1 MKRNLLIG
9 IIGGAAIGAA
19 ASYLLEG
26 ENRRGLVSGLSNRF
40 NNLVG
45 GSEEESELLS
55 GGSEGSASSSS
66 SSNGNRGGGSKRKGS
81 SGRRG

>member
-26 ENRRGLVSGLSNRF
+26 DNRRGLVSGLSNRF

-45 GSEEESELLS
+45 GEEESELLS
-55 GGSEGSASSSS
+55 GGSSENGSASH
-66 SSNGNRGGGSKRKGS
+66 SNNNRNGGGNKRKS
-81 SGRRG
+81 STGRRG